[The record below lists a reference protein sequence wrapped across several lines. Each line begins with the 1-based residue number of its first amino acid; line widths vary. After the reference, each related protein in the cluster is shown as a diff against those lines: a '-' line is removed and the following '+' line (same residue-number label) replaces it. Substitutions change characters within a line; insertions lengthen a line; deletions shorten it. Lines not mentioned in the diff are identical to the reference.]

1 MPDTVTVNID
11 NVDWTEIQQG
21 VSGLIT
27 NHSQDDV
34 QVREAAVKPD
44 ASVTIGHVV
53 HPRDNITYGIEG
65 SQKIFARS
73 NKAAAQLVITE
84 G

>member
-1 MPDTVTVNID
+1 MVDTVTID
-11 NVDWTEIQQG
+11 INNLEWTEVQQG

-34 QVREAAVKPD
+34 LVTEAATKP
-44 ASVTIGHVV
+44 ATSVTVGHVI
-53 HPRDNITYGIEG
+53 HPRDNITYGVDAE
-65 SQKIFARS
+65 QKIYARS
-73 NKAAAQLVITE
+73 IKDTAQLVVTE